1 MVCVATAK
9 LNLKWPSDG
18 KKPQD
23 MTKVK
28 LAEMKQKKQPLEQL
42 NISSEI
48 TYRNW
53 KKWTRN
59 I

>member
-28 LAEMKQKKQPLEQL
+28 LAEMKQKNSLQ
-42 NISSEI
+42 NS
-48 TYRNW
+48 
-53 KKWTRN
+53 
-59 I
+59 